1 MIVYKKESM
10 NFLKFVNLLE
20 NFKEDLFSVYVLI
33 RVWKFL

>member
-1 MIVYKKESM
+1 MIVYKKEIM
-10 NFLKFVNLLE
+10 NFLKFVYLLE